1 MLKKAIIGAAMVAA
15 ISTSACGQSI
25 PQGAKIISVQDIEKT
40 IIQQVPYQ
48 VTVCRDVKVNN
59 GGVMS
64 GTTNALKGNGDA
76 LLGAIIGGIIGNKVG
91 DGNDVAK
98 VLGVVIG
105 SNIGSKEQGEVRNVC
120 SNVTRYNEVQKTS
133 YSHSVL
139 TFEYNGTIQ
148 SINFT
153 K

>member
-1 MLKKAIIGAAMVAA
+1 MYKMNFKF
-15 ISTSACGQSI
+15 
-25 PQGAKIISVQDIEKT
+25 
-40 IIQQVPYQ
+40 
-48 VTVCRDVKVNN
+48 
-59 GGVMS
+59 
-64 GTTNALKGNGDA
+64 
-76 LLGAIIGGIIGNKVG
+76 LGYKLRLEVVVICIL
-91 DGNDVAK
+91 
-98 VLGVVIG
+98 LGVVIG